1 LTKMAQWE
9 KNLYASWIAQ
19 LLAIIGFSASVPFIP
34 LYLIKDLGI
43 HDQAGA
49 ELWAGV
55 MATTSGLAMAIF
67 APIWG
72 VLSDRFGRKSM
83 VLRAMLGGFVI
94 IGLMPLFNNVWI
106 ILVLRIAQGV
116 LTGTVP
122 ANVALIASTT
132 PPRRLGFALGLMQTA
147 VFTGSSVG
155 PLIGGFCADITDYK
169 VTFFITAIL
178 LLIAGLI
185 VLFFVKEDFV
195 PQPKVHTEGPKP
207 SLAQRM
213 RGQFSSRTFVA
224 MLVVLTLVQF
234 GGSVVAPVLALFI
247 QQLNGSIDGAAT
259 LAGLELAVTGIAAA
273 ASSVVAGNLADRFG
287 RKQVLIIS
295 SLAVGILYA
304 PQAAV
309 TTFWQLLIL
318 RGLMGIFVG
327 GIMPAANAIIAELI
341 PEGRKGT
348 AYGLVSAAS
357 SMGFAVGPITGSI
370 IAAALD
376 IRGIFLLTSATLL
389 LAAFWT
395 WWAVDKYEPTSI
407 PESPPPIEA
416 VIQEKVHG
424 PA

>member
-1 LTKMAQWE
+1 MAQWE

-94 IGLMPLFNNVWI
+94 IGLMPLFSNVWI
-106 ILVLRIAQGV
+106 ILFLRIAQGV

-169 VTFFITAIL
+169 VTFFITAVL
-178 LLIAGLI
+178 LLVAGLI

-195 PQPKVHTEGPKP
+195 PQPKVHLEGPKP
-207 SLAQRM
+207 SLAQRL

-318 RGLMGIFVG
+318 RGLMGIFIG

-395 WWAVDKYEPTSI
+395 WWAVDKYEPTPT
-407 PESPPPIEA
+407 PESPPPIEV
-416 VIQEKVHG
+416 VIQEKVHE
-424 PA
+424 PV